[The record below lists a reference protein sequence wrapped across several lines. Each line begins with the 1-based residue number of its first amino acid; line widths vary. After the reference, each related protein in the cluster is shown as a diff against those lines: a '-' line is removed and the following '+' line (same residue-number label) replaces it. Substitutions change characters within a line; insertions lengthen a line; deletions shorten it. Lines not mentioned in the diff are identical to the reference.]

1 MFKQAVNGENA
12 AEGLNLDKETVSL
25 ILKEN
30 LNMRKM
36 SAKVP
41 ASILKD
47 EPELEKFEF
56 SSDHSFKRNCEK
68 PAYM

>member
-1 MFKQAVNGENA
+1 
-12 AEGLNLDKETVSL
+12 
-25 ILKEN
+25 
-30 LNMRKM
+30 MRKM

-56 SSDHSFKRNCEK
+56 PSDHSFKGNYEK

>member
-12 AEGLNLDKETVSL
+12 AEGLNLDKETVRP

-30 LNMRKM
+30 LTMREM

-56 SSDHSFKRNCEK
+56 PSDHSFKGNYEK

>member
-12 AEGLNLDKETVSL
+12 AEGLNLDKITVGF
-25 ILKEN
+25 ILKES

-36 SAKVP
+36 SAKLP

-47 EPELEKFEF
+47 KP
-56 SSDHSFKRNCEK
+56 KREILILL
-68 PAYM
+68 